1 MRMSPDTS
9 ITIRRVE
16 ALEFPDEET
25 FVVAMGEQPDGS
37 GQGLIFQIS
46 LVPDEQDH
54 ALGMDTYCVCN
65 EAGATIYGGVM
76 SCILEGDL
84 LRLSFTPE
92 AAECLAVGEEC
103 HLQLQVDR
111 EAIERLREGLRRVLA
126 ADSAGLSRVIL

>member
-1 MRMSPDTS
+1 MPTSPDTS

-16 ALEFPDEET
+16 ALELLDVET

-37 GQGLIFQIS
+37 GQGLIFQ
-46 LVPDEQDH
+46 LGLAPDEQDR

-65 EAGATIYGGVM
+65 EAGATVYGGVT

-92 AAECLAVGEEC
+92 AAESLAVGEEC
-103 HLQLQVDR
+103 RLQLQVDR
-111 EAIERLREGLRRVLA
+111 QSIKRLREGLRRVLD